1 VAIITTYATL
11 QTAIGDYLNRADL
24 TSFLPNFTQAC
35 EMKLY
40 RDLRIRAME
49 TALSVTISSG
59 VATIPTSPAL
69 VQLKYAYVDGSPIT
83 SLDHVP
89 PDVIYAKYPNRS
101 SSAEIPRLIAME
113 GTNFIFGPYPGN
125 YTIKGIY
132 YARLTPLSASNT
144 TNWFTTNATDAL
156 LYGSLLEAAPF
167 LADDPRVQMWKAAF
181 DIAVDSIKK
190 EEVRS
195 RNSGGSI
202 AARLG

>member
-1 VAIITTYATL
+1 MAIITNYATL
-11 QTAIGDYLNRADL
+11 QTAVGDYLNRSDL
-24 TSFLPNFTQAC
+24 TSYLPNFTQAC

-49 TALSVTISSG
+49 TALSVTISGG
-59 VATIPTSPAL
+59 VATVPTSPAL
-69 VQLKYAYVDGSPIT
+69 VQLKYAYVDTTPIQ

-89 PDVIYAKYPNRS
+89 PDDIYARYPVRS
-101 SSAEIPRLIAME
+101 GVSEIPRLIAVE
-113 GTNFIFGPYPGN
+113 GTNFIFGPYPGD

-132 YARLTPLSASNT
+132 YARLTALSASNT

-167 LADDPRVQMWKAAF
+167 LGDDPRVPMWQIAF
-181 DIAVDSIKK
+181 DMAIQSIKK
-190 EEVRS
+190 EEVRA

>member
-1 VAIITTYATL
+1 MAIISNYTTL
-11 QTAIGDYLNRADL
+11 QTAIGDYLNRSDL
-24 TSFLPNFTQAC
+24 TTFLPNFTQAC

-69 VQLKYAYVDGSPIT
+69 VALKYAYVDGSPVT

-89 PDVIYAKYPNRS
+89 PDDIYAKYPNRS
-101 SSAEIPRLIAME
+101 GTAEIPRLIAME
-113 GTNFIFGPYPGN
+113 GANFIFGPYPGN

-132 YARLTPLSASNT
+132 YARLAALSGSNL

-167 LADDPRVQMWKAAF
+167 LIDDPRIPMWQAAF
-181 DIAVDSIKK
+181 DRAVRSIKT

>member
-1 VAIITTYATL
+1 MAIISNYATL
-11 QTAIGDYLNRADL
+11 QTAIGDYLGRSDL
-24 TSFLPNFTQAC
+24 TSFLPNFTQAA

-49 TALSVTISSG
+49 TALSVTIASG
-59 VATIPTSPAL
+59 VATVPTSPAL

-89 PDVIYAKYPNRS
+89 PDQIYAKYPNRS
-101 SSAEIPRLIAME
+101 GTAEIPRLIAVE

-144 TNWFTTNATDAL
+144 TNWFTANATDAL
-156 LYGSLLEAAPF
+156 LYGSLLESAPF
-167 LADDPRVQMWKAAF
+167 LGDDPRVPLWQIAF
-181 DIAVDSIKK
+181 ERAVKSIKS
-190 EEVRS
+190 EEVRA

>member
-1 VAIITTYATL
+1 MAIITNYATL
-11 QTAIGDYLNRADL
+11 QTAVGDYLNRSDL
-24 TSFLPNFTQAC
+24 STFLPNFTQNA

-59 VATIPTSPAL
+59 VATVPTSPAL
-69 VQLKYAYVDGSPIT
+69 VQLKYAYVDGSPVQP
-83 SLDHVP
+83 LDHVP
-89 PDVIYAKYPNRS
+89 PDMIYARYPVRS
-101 SSAEIPRLIAME
+101 GSHMPVDIAIE

-132 YARLTPLSASNT
+132 YARLSPLSGSNT

-167 LADDPRVQMWKAAF
+167 LGDDPRIPMWQIAF
-181 DIAVDSIKK
+181 DMAIKSIKA
-190 EEVRS
+190 EETRA

-202 AARLG
+202 ATRLG

>member
-1 VAIITTYATL
+1 MAIITNYSTL
-11 QTAIGDYLNRADL
+11 QTALSDYLNRSDL

-69 VQLKYAYVDGSPIT
+69 VALKYAYVDGAPVQ

-89 PDVIYAKYPNRS
+89 PDDIYARYPTRS
-101 SSAEIPRLIAME
+101 GAEKPRLIAME

-132 YARLTPLSASNT
+132 YARLTPLSGSNT
-144 TNWFTTNATDAL
+144 TNWFTTN
-156 LYGSLLEAAPF
+156 
-167 LADDPRVQMWKAAF
+167 
-181 DIAVDSIKK
+181 
-190 EEVRS
+190 
-195 RNSGGSI
+195 
-202 AARLG
+202 

>member
-1 VAIITTYATL
+1 MAIITTYTTL
-11 QTAIGDYLNRADL
+11 QTAIGDYLNRSDL
-24 TSFLPNFTQAC
+24 STFLPNFTQNA

-69 VQLKYAYVDGSPIT
+69 VQLKYAYVDGAPVK

-89 PDVIYAKYPNRS
+89 PDQIYANYPVRS
-101 SSAEIPRLIAME
+101 GAEIPRLIAME

-132 YARLTPLSASNT
+132 YARLTPLSGSNL

-167 LADDPRVQMWKAAF
+167 LKDDPRIPMWQIAF
-181 DIAVDSIKK
+181 DMAIKSIKA
-190 EEVRS
+190 EETRA

-202 AARLG
+202 AARPA